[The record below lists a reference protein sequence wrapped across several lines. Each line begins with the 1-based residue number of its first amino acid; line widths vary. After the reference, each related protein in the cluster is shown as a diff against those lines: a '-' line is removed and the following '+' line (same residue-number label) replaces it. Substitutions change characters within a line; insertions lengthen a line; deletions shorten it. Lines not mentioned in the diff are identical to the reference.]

1 MNLAALQNVPQAR
14 KNRVAVGEAVGESF
28 EVPIRFG
35 GTRRE
40 LPASPG
46 RFLIL
51 LRQRQGKWIN
61 RSWRWGGSVA
71 QL

>member
-14 KNRVAVGEAVGESF
+14 KNRVAVGEAVCESF
-28 EVPIRFG
+28 EVPIRFD
-35 GTRRE
+35 GTCRE

-46 RFLIL
+46 RFLSL

-61 RSWRWGGSVA
+61 RSWRWGSSVA